1 MLITLMRKGLSP
13 ILALIKEMEKEARNV
28 LSFLIHCWPEKIAYS
43 LEVTMHVKLWHFH
56 VTPYS
61 SNYRHW
67 FYSG

>member
-13 ILALIKEMEKEARNV
+13 ILVLIKEMEKEARNV
-28 LSFLIHCWPEKIAYS
+28 LSFFIHSWPEKIGYG
-43 LEVTMHVKLWHFH
+43 LEVTMRVKRHFY

>member
-28 LSFLIHCWPEKIAYS
+28 LSFLIHFRPEKIGYS
-43 LEVTMHVKLWHFH
+43 LEVTMHVKRHFY

>member
-13 ILALIKEMEKEARNV
+13 ILVLIKEMEKEARSV
-28 LSFLIHCWPEKIAYS
+28 LSFLIDSWPEKIAYG
-43 LEVTMHVKLWHFH
+43 LEVTMHVKRHFY